1 MDYKC
6 GISDMNYSI
15 GGNLKQYKIN
25 FEAIKSMD
33 DVLKILESM
42 QMVIYVYDD
51 KNLPIKNNPHL
62 FKEIERWIQKN

>member
-1 MDYKC
+1 MEEKY
-6 GISDMNYSI
+6 GISDMSYSI

-33 DVLKILESM
+33 DILKILESM
-42 QMVIYVYDD
+42 QMIIYVYDD

-62 FKEIERWIQKN
+62 FKEIKQ